1 MSNLGISDLSV
12 KQCHRCSGTW
22 LELAEIKSQLDKSTQ
37 LWAVLEKGGVATGLP
52 CPTCRYQHLSR
63 AKYGNSEI
71 DWCSACKGMFFDP
84 GELEQIRS
92 SVQRSHSADASGA
105 VGTGADLVVDG
116 VGQVIIEGVW
126 WVVEMIVDAT

>member
-1 MSNLGISDLSV
+1 MSEIVCPKCSGPMSNLGISDLSV

-84 GELEQIRS
+84 GELEQIDHLYNEVTRPT
-92 SVQRSHSADASGA
+92 RREPSGP
-105 VGTGADLVVDG
+105 VL
-116 VGQVIIEGVW
+116 IW
-126 WVVEMIVDAT
+126 WWTVSDR